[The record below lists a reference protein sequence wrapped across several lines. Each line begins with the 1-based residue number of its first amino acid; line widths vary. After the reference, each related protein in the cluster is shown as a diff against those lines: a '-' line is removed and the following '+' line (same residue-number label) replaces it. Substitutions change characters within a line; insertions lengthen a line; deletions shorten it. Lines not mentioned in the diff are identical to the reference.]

1 LSVVK
6 RAARRK
12 FAQPLRLR
20 QCGQGPRGLSANFS
34 KETAQTMRRFLP
46 LAVSLATLVAA
57 LLSADVTYWP

>member
-1 LSVVK
+1 M
-6 RAARRK
+6 RR
-12 FAQPLRLR
+12 PRLR

-46 LAVSLATLVAA
+46 FAMSLAMLVAA